1 MPVKITMAST
11 PAETDAVLKLRHKVF
26 SEEEGYFKPA
36 TDLRVMDRFDTF
48 STTRNLIAVSDQEV
62 VGSMR
67 VTLDSNMGIPAD
79 EYYDFRRF
87 LPDDATVMNCSMY
100 CVTLPFRG
108 ARIALSLLLMASY
121 FGLTRNVTHVVAPI
135 NPPIAKL
142 VSRIGF
148 KILDELQYDEH
159 MGVNFIPV
167 MLEAQQ
173 LNDFFYSFAE
183 NNRLYNFMESYE
195 CIFYN
200 NGEHVVRAGDI
211 GDSAFVI
218 IEGEVE
224 IRERNSDEVLAVMGK
239 GEVFG
244 ELALL
249 TDDVRSANA
258 IARSDLRVMSLP
270 KSAFLDHLMHHP
282 EHAMWMLKSIGK
294 RMKNML
300 NGPC

>member
-26 SEEEGYFKPA
+26 SEEEGLFKPLP
-36 TDLRVMDRFDTF
+36 DMRVLDRFDAF
-48 STTRNLIAVSDQEV
+48 STTKNLIAVSDQHV

-67 VTLDSNMGIPAD
+67 ITLDSDMGIPAD
-79 EYYDFRRF
+79 EYYNFRRF
-87 LPDDATVMNCSMY
+87 LPDDATIMNCSMY

-108 ARIALSLLLMASY
+108 ARIAISLLLMASY
-121 FGLTRNVTHVVAPI
+121 YGLAHNVTHVVAPI

-142 VSRIGF
+142 VSRVGF
-148 KILDELQYDEH
+148 EIIDELQYDEH

-167 MLEAQQ
+167 ILDVKK
-173 LNDFFYSFAE
+173 LNDLFYTFAE

-200 NGEHVVRAGDI
+200 NGEYVVRAGEM

-224 IRERNSDEVLAVMGK
+224 IREHNSDDVLAIMRQ

-249 TDDVRSANA
+249 TDDIRSANVVA
-258 IARSDLRVMSLP
+258 KSDLRVMSLP
-270 KSAFLDHLMHHP
+270 KDAFLDYLMHHP

-294 RMKNML
+294 RMKNL
-300 NGPC
+300 LSRPC

>member
-11 PAETDAVLKLRHKVF
+11 PAETDAVLKLRHKVY
-26 SEEEGYFKPA
+26 SEEEGILEPRP
-36 TDLRVMDRFDTF
+36 DLRVLDRFDAF
-48 STTRNLIAVSDQEV
+48 STTKNLIAVSDQDV
-62 VGSMR
+62 VGGLR
-67 VTLDSNMGIPAD
+67 ITLDSDMGIPAD

-87 LPDDATVMNCSMY
+87 LPEDATIMNCSMY

-108 ARIALSLLLMASY
+108 ARIAISLLLMASY
-121 FGLTRNVTHVVAPI
+121 YGLAHNVTHVVAPI

-142 VSRIGF
+142 VSRVGF
-148 KILDELQYDEH
+148 EIIDELQYDEH

-167 MLEAQQ
+167 ILDVQK
-173 LNDFFYSFAE
+173 LNDLFYKFAE

-200 NGEHVVRAGDI
+200 NGEYVVRAGEM

-218 IEGEVE
+218 IEGEIEV
-224 IRERNSDEVLAVMGK
+224 REQNSNDVLAIMGQ

-249 TDDVRSANA
+249 TDDIRSANV
-258 IARSDLRVMSLP
+258 IAKSDLRVMSLP
-270 KSAFLDHLMHHP
+270 KDAFLDYLMHHP
-282 EHAMWMLKSIGK
+282 EHAMWMLKSIGT
-294 RMKNML
+294 RMKNLL
-300 NGPC
+300 NRPC